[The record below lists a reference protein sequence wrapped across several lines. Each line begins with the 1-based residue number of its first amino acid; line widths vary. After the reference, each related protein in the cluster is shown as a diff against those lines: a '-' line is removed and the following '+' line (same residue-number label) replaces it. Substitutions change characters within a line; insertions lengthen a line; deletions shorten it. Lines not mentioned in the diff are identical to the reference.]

1 MACEATVAFLQEA
14 AHSGNSARQ
23 RVSHCHARTHT
34 DTAQGLAAVDY
45 LTPLLS
51 PPRAWPLL
59 SLRFLYKAHTT
70 AASPRVRSGAAA
82 AVSSSELC
90 SASERDWLLPQRW
103 EMAAVP
109 LPWPLA
115 VTVSVRR
122 SLQEGAAGAAS
133 YAQAQ
138 RAPQQGAARSATTAR
153 SVETLVVIVAA
164 IVLAAVLAGVLA
176 RVCGGRH
183 VMPSAEYHEE
193 EGWVEKRC
201 RSCLDSGLPPPP
213 SAQGSSKTS
222 EAK

>member
-1 MACEATVAFLQEA
+1 
-14 AHSGNSARQ
+14 
-23 RVSHCHARTHT
+23 
-34 DTAQGLAAVDY
+34 
-45 LTPLLS
+45 
-51 PPRAWPLL
+51 
-59 SLRFLYKAHTT
+59 
-70 AASPRVRSGAAA
+70 VRSDAAA
-82 AVSSSELC
+82 AVSSQLC
-90 SASERDWLLPQRW
+90 SARERDRPGVLPRWW
-103 EMAAVP
+103 EMATVP

-115 VTVSVRR
+115 VPVSVRR

-183 VMPSAEYHEE
+183 VVPSAQYHDE
-193 EGWVEKRC
+193 EGWVERRC

-213 SAQGSSKTS
+213 PAAQGSSKTS